1 MIHTVTI
8 KNHKIMEKKQDAPA
22 KEKFHG
28 TGNGTSLRTRTGTW
42 FECKVKYDKV
52 HEDGT
57 EKPTLEAYTVDA
69 LSFTEAEARIL
80 DEMSV
85 YVSGEF
91 RIINID
97 PAKYGEIFF
106 SDIDDDDLWF
116 KAKLAFVTIDE
127 KTQKEKRSYNNFL
140 VQAKSLERARR
151 YVDTV
156 MGNTMI
162 DYEIKSLIETKIMDV
177 FEHHSKDAKDSS
189 DADDGKE

>member
-22 KEKFHG
+22 KEKLTDKG
-28 TGNGTSLRTRTGTW
+28 DGKSLRSRTGTW
-42 FECKVKYDKV
+42 FECKVKYEKTQ
-52 HEDGT
+52 EDGT
-57 EKPTLEAYTVDA
+57 EKPVLEAYTVDA

-116 KAKLAFVTIDE
+116 KAKLAFITIDE

-156 MGNTMI
+156 MGKTMI
-162 DYEIKSLIETKIMDV
+162 EYEIKSLIETKIMDV
-177 FEHHSKDAKDSS
+177 FEHDLKVSVNVCDKGDNK
-189 DADDGKE
+189 

>member
-1 MIHTVTI
+1 
-8 KNHKIMEKKQDAPA
+8 MEKETP
-22 KEKFHG
+22 KEKF
-28 TGNGTSLRTRTGTW
+28 TNKGNGTSLRSRTGTW

-57 EKPTLEAYTVDA
+57 QKPTLETYVVDA
-69 LSFTEAEARIL
+69 LSFTEAESRII
-80 DEMSV
+80 DEMSI

-91 RIINID
+91 RIVNID

-116 KAKLAFVTIDE
+116 KAKLAFITIDE
-127 KTQKEKRSYNNFL
+127 KTDKEKRSYSNFL

-156 MGNTMI
+156 MSNTMI
-162 DYEIKSLIETKIMDV
+162 DYEIKSLSETKILDV
-177 FEHHSKDAKDSS
+177 FEHHAKASKESNDS
-189 DADDGKE
+189 DGKKS

>member
-1 MIHTVTI
+1 
-8 KNHKIMEKKQDAPA
+8 MEYKQDAPA
-22 KEKFHG
+22 KEKFTNKG
-28 TGNGTSLRTRTGTW
+28 DGKSLRSRTGTW
-42 FECKVKYDKV
+42 FECKVKYEKTQ
-52 HEDGT
+52 EDGT
-57 EKPTLEAYTVDA
+57 EKPVLEAYTVDA

-85 YVSGEF
+85 YVSGELK
-91 RIINID
+91 IVNID

-116 KAKLAFVTIDE
+116 KAKLAFITIDE

-177 FEHHSKDAKDSS
+177 FEHDLKVSINVCDKGDNK
-189 DADDGKE
+189 

>member
-22 KEKFHG
+22 KEKFTNKG
-28 TGNGTSLRTRTGTW
+28 DGKSLRSRTGTW
-42 FECKVKYDKV
+42 FECKVKYEKTQ
-52 HEDGT
+52 EDGT
-57 EKPTLEAYTVDA
+57 EKPVLEAYTVDA

-80 DEMSV
+80 EEMSV
-85 YVSGEF
+85 YVSGELK
-91 RIINID
+91 IVNID

-116 KAKLAFVTIDE
+116 KAKLAFITIDE

-177 FEHHSKDAKDSS
+177 FEHDLKVSINVCDKGDNK
-189 DADDGKE
+189 

>member
-1 MIHTVTI
+1 
-8 KNHKIMEKKQDAPA
+8 MEKKQDAPA
-22 KEKFHG
+22 KEKFTNKG
-28 TGNGTSLRTRTGTW
+28 DGKSLRSRTGTW
-42 FECKVKYDKV
+42 FECKVKYEKTQ
-52 HEDGT
+52 EDGT
-57 EKPTLEAYTVDA
+57 EKHVLEAYTVDA

-85 YVSGEF
+85 YVSGELK
-91 RIINID
+91 IVNID

-116 KAKLAFVTIDE
+116 KAKLAFITIDE

-177 FEHHSKDAKDSS
+177 FEHDLKVSINVCDKGDNK
-189 DADDGKE
+189 

>member
-1 MIHTVTI
+1 
-8 KNHKIMEKKQDAPA
+8 MEKKQDAPA
-22 KEKFHG
+22 KEKFTNKG
-28 TGNGTSLRTRTGTW
+28 DGKSLRSRTGTW
-42 FECKVKYDKV
+42 FECKVKYEKTQ
-52 HEDGT
+52 EDGT
-57 EKPTLEAYTVDA
+57 EKPVLEAYTVDA

-85 YVSGEF
+85 YVSGELK
-91 RIINID
+91 IVNID

-116 KAKLAFVTIDE
+116 KAKLAFITIDE

-162 DYEIKSLIETKIMDV
+162 DYEIKSLIKTKIMDV
-177 FEHHSKDAKDSS
+177 FEHDLKVSINVCDKGDNK
-189 DADDGKE
+189 

>member
-22 KEKFHG
+22 KEKFTDKG
-28 TGNGTSLRTRTGTW
+28 DGKSLRSRTGTW
-42 FECKVKYDKV
+42 FECKVKYEKTQ
-52 HEDGT
+52 EDGT
-57 EKPTLEAYTVDA
+57 EKPVLEAYTVDA
-69 LSFTEAEARIL
+69 LSFTEAEARII
-80 DEMSV
+80 DEMKL
-85 YVSGEF
+85 YVSGELK
-91 RIINID
+91 IVNID

-116 KAKLAFVTIDE
+116 KAKLSFITIDE

-156 MGNTMI
+156 MGNTML

-177 FEHHSKDAKDSS
+177 FEHDLKVSVNVCDKGDNK
-189 DADDGKE
+189 